1 MGARNLKGVELVLNN
16 EVHPYDLL
24 RYERAIF
31 STAAIEQLTEMLE
44 KNASRRSAGRKLTTE
59 TEAA

>member
-1 MGARNLKGVELVLNN
+1 
-16 EVHPYDLL
+16 
-24 RYERAIF
+24 
-31 STAAIEQLTEMLE
+31 LTEMLE